1 MLVPR
6 TSRSQGRQSVFVDQ
20 AEDDV
25 VAAPRLRGGISVGS
39 PCCDLAAAISHAI
52 ALDSHIVAYATSIGE
67 LQVTASDDTF
77 GTHKSAQTLHIGPK
91 EHPPVEFCRQR
102 ARCSTLFVAQ
112 VIVERTCS
120 AMPVDTFGTQTLGRG
135 LTTDRALAA
144 VWHYVPWRAGDKSA
158 KVPRS
163 DRGGGA
169 LLAPFGML
177 VRAEGGRTG
186 TTIVTRTVDDEA
198 AALASRCALRHP
210 RCVDDGEPQL

>member
-1 MLVPR
+1 MRCLCPVHLAVKAATRSSWIKPKTTSLRRRGLGTGSLLV
-6 TSRSQGRQSVFVDQ
+6 
-20 AEDDV
+20 A
-25 VAAPRLRGGISVGS
+25 
-39 PCCDLAAAISHAI
+39 LAATW
-52 ALDSHIVAYATSIGE
+52 LQPYSHIVAYATSVGE

-77 GTHKSAQTLHIGPK
+77 DTHKSAQTLHIGPK